1 MGDMTKNFSRKEF
14 ACKHLCG
21 QDHIDEGL
29 VTLLQEVRDN
39 YGKSMRITSGVRCPD
54 HNKAIGGVKGS
65 AHERGL
71 AVDIECLSSRDRY
84 ALLPLLWSRF
94 DRIGIG
100 ATFIHVDIDESKPQD
115 VLWEYSKHA
124 HMA

>member
-1 MGDMTKNFSRKEF
+1 
-14 ACKHLCG
+14 
-21 QDHIDEGL
+21 
-29 VTLLQEVRDN
+29 
-39 YGKSMRITSGVRCPD
+39 
-54 HNKAIGGVKGS
+54 
-65 AHERGL
+65 
-71 AVDIECLSSRDRY
+71 
-84 ALLPLLWSRF
+84 LLWSRF